1 MNRTR
6 RSRSY
11 RNPKGIELG
20 VNQVRVAIVTESF
33 LPTING
39 VTNSVMKV
47 SDHLVSR
54 GHEVIIIAPDVT
66 GAPHRH
72 QDVTVHRVPSLPYRQ
87 FPVALPSPVVP
98 GILESFH
105 PDVVHAASPFLLGA
119 QALATAKKLGVGSVA
134 VFQTDI
140 PGYCERN
147 NLSGAEGLA
156 WWTVE
161 RIHRSA
167 DITLAPS
174 RASVS
179 ALSSQGIANVGL
191 WGRGVDLDAFHP
203 SRRLAPATL
212 AFRHAFARPGEVV
225 VGYVGR
231 LAPEKSV
238 ERLSALRGLTGIHV
252 LVVGDGPSRQ
262 SISNA
267 FDGIPHTLTG
277 ALSGSALSTAYAAMD
292 VFVHTGDHETFG
304 QTLQEAHAAGLPVV
318 APAAGGPLDLITHNV
333 DGFLFHPGHID
344 DLRMA
349 VSALVQ
355 DAGIRARMGEAGRRK
370 VLGRTWESVGDEL
383 IGHYERVKSKR
394 LERV

>member
-1 MNRTR
+1 M
-6 RSRSY
+6 
-11 RNPKGIELG
+11 
-20 VNQVRVAIVTESF
+20 RVAIVTESF

-47 SDHLVSR
+47 TDHLVSR
-54 GHEVIIIAPDVT
+54 SHEVVIIAPDVP
-66 GAPHRH
+66 GAPHRY
-72 QDVTVHRVPSLPYRQ
+72 QDATVHRVPSLSYRQ
-87 FPVALPSPVVP
+87 FPVALPSPILP
-98 GILESFH
+98 AILESFQ

-119 QALATAKKLGVGSVA
+119 QALATAKKLGFGSVA
-134 VFQTDI
+134 IFQTDI

-147 NLSGAEGLA
+147 NLHGAEGLA

-174 RASVS
+174 QASVS
-179 ALSSQGIANVGL
+179 ALRSQGIANVGL

-212 AFRHAFARPGEVV
+212 AFRHAFARPGDVV

-252 LVVGDGPSRQ
+252 LAVGDGPSRQ
-262 SISNA
+262 SISDA
-267 FDGIPHTLTG
+267 LGDIPHTLTG

-318 APAAGGPLDLITHNV
+318 APAAGGPLDLITHDV

-349 VSALVQ
+349 VSSLVK
-355 DAGIRARMGEAGRRK
+355 DAGLRARMGEAGRRK